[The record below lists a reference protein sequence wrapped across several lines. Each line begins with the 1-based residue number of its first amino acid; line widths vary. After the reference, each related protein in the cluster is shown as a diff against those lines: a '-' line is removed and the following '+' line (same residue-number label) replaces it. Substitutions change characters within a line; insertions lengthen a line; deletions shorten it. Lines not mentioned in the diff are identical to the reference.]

1 MGYLVECFCWIIAV
15 NAAHISTVEDWVLQK
30 TPKEENGE
38 MKYLTREKKLL
49 NDLSSGLPQI
59 CDKKFINIIK
69 DIVT

>member
-1 MGYLVECFCWIIAV
+1 MFGIL
-15 NAAHISTVEDWVLQK
+15 STDWVLQK